1 MQVVILSGGFGS
13 RLSEYT
19 KTIPKPLVTIGNKPL
34 IWHLMKFYSTYGFND
49 FIICAGYKG
58 EEIKKY
64 FLKLKK
70 KQKINLLFNNKKEK
84 QNFKNQKY
92 IWKVRV
98 VDTGLNTQTGGR
110 IKKIKK
116 FINEENFFM
125 TYGDGLSNVNIRQ
138 TLNFHYQKKK
148 LATVTIIN
156 PKSKFGSIRTDKNN
170 HVTNFS
176 EKPITKEWINGG
188 FFVLNRKIFK
198 FIDNSKTIWENLPM
212 KRLTKSKQL
221 VAFKHKGFWK
231 PMDTLKDKFE
241 MNKIWKSG
249 KAPWNIWDK

>member
-1 MQVVILSGGFGS
+1 MKVVILSGGFGS

-138 TLNFHYQKKK
+138 TLNFHYQKK
-148 LATVTIIN
+148 N
-156 PKSKFGSIRTDKNN
+156 
-170 HVTNFS
+170 
-176 EKPITKEWINGG
+176 
-188 FFVLNRKIFK
+188 
-198 FIDNSKTIWENLPM
+198 
-212 KRLTKSKQL
+212 
-221 VAFKHKGFWK
+221 
-231 PMDTLKDKFE
+231 
-241 MNKIWKSG
+241 
-249 KAPWNIWDK
+249 